1 MPAADIII
9 KGAREHNLR
18 SVDVTLPRNQLICL
32 TGVSGSGKSSLAFD
46 TLFAEGQRR
55 YVESLS
61 TFARQFLGQMPK
73 PDVDHISGLSPSISI
88 SQKSSG
94 NNPRS
99 TVGTITEIYDFLRV
113 LYARVG
119 QGHCPQCGEPITAQ
133 SREQI
138 IARIE
143 MLPAKTKFMVLAPL
157 ARRQKGEFRDLF
169 EDLLKQGFVRAR
181 VDGRVVQLT
190 DDLSLDRQ
198 MRHDIE
204 VVIDRLVAGPSIRTR
219 LAEAVELGLK
229 LGGGN
234 LIVALEDGASAPV
247 VGESLR
253 DSPVSERPIHGEAES
268 APPTRGRRG
277 RQASR
282 GVLAPGT
289 PDSGTSRL
297 AAGGPGS
304 GTSRLAGD
312 ITLSADYACNACGL
326 SFEPPTPQ
334 LFSFNSPQGM
344 CPACDGLGEMF
355 SFDPAKLVPDPSKS
369 FFEGAVELIGPL
381 KELGR
386 WKRHIYEGVAETMDR
401 KLELGDDFLLRTA
414 WSELSEEQRYLWL
427 WGTGDEHITFTWKNG
442 RSVQK
447 YGGKFEGVIPELLER
462 YRSAKAKPL
471 IAKLEQYMNVIG
483 CPDCHGERLNRQARA
498 VRITSASAASV
509 VAAHPS
515 LTLPEVCRLPIADAA
530 EFFSDLVLDGTQRQI
545 ATEALKEIRGRL
557 GFLANVGLDYLS
569 LDRTAPTLSGGESQR
584 IRLAGQVGCGLV
596 GVLYILDEP
605 SIGLHPRDNDR
616 LLATLQRLRDLGN
629 TVVVVEHDEDTMRA
643 ADHIIDFG
651 PGPGVRGGHVVA
663 VGDALAIERA
673 QDSITGAYLS
683 GKRKIEAPPRRR
695 ISDLGFIISD
705 GPEHLPAHSPS
716 PNHKSAIIHPKSP
729 TLRVVG
735 ARHNNLKN
743 IDVEIPLGK
752 FVCVTGVSGS
762 GKSSLVND
770 IIAEAL
776 NVALMGGKGL
786 PGEHDRI
793 EGLEH
798 LDKLIAIDQT
808 PIGRT
813 PRSNPAT
820 YIKVFDEIR
829 DLYAQLPESK
839 RRGYKPGRFSF
850 NVVGGRC
857 EACSGNGSNKLE
869 MDFLADVWI
878 TCPVCQG
885 HRFSHETLQVLFKG
899 KSIAEVLEMDVQ
911 QAMEHFVNVP
921 AIYDKLAT
929 LHAVGLDY
937 MKLGQPSPTL
947 SGGEA
952 QRIKL
957 ARELVKKSTGRTLY
971 LLDEPTTGLHFAD
984 IELLLKVL
992 HDFVDAGNTV
1002 LVVEHNLDVIK
1013 TADWIIDIGPEGG
1026 KAGGQVVAA
1035 GTPEEVVEHAVERL
1049 RNADCG
1055 LRNQGDGEL
1064 ASADSAIRNPQS
1076 ALPSHTGVSLAPY
1089 LGVKLPRGGGNGA
1102 AGRAGAEDGPARNG
1116 GPARGGGAA
1125 RGAGAARSGGQATH
1139 ITVRGARQHNLRNV
1153 DVQIPRDQLTV
1164 CCGPSGSGKTSLAM
1178 DTIYAEG
1185 QRRYVESLSSYARQF
1200 VGQLQKPIV
1209 EHIEGLSPAI
1219 AIEQRTAGH
1228 TPRSTVGTV
1237 TEIYDYFR
1245 ILLSRLGQ
1253 MHCPECDVPVGTQSP
1268 DEIID
1273 AVLAEPEGTKA
1284 YLMAPLQLA
1293 QGEQYENLWAKLKS
1307 EGYLRA
1313 RIDGQTFELDAI
1325 GAVDRR
1331 RKHEIEII
1339 VDRITIRK
1347 DGRGRLADSVESA
1360 LALGRGVLHLAIVDD
1375 KQPESRWPVKVHS
1388 QHLVCSQCGRSF
1400 EPLSPHH
1407 FSFNSSLG
1415 WCRACEG
1422 LGSEVG
1428 ANPAALFR
1436 NMQMTLAEGAV
1447 LVWPGVE
1454 QPMFAAMLAALRDR
1468 FGLPIDVPFS
1478 QLSPRHR
1485 RLVLYGAGEE
1495 WIDVGA
1501 RREARGA
1508 SNDGDNA
1515 TGVSFRFQY
1524 KGLYPALEE
1533 ASRLS
1538 PRLRGRLEHLVDE
1551 IECSQC
1557 GGSRLRDDSA
1567 AVRFQGRTMDEY
1579 CRLPLGELLAA
1590 VEKWKLPAAQKKI
1603 AGELIREIRNRLT
1616 FLVDVGLEYLTLGR
1630 SAPTLSGGESQ
1641 RIRLASQVGSGLCGV
1656 LYVLD
1661 EPTIGLHPRDN
1672 ARLVAALHKLR
1683 DLGNTLLV
1691 VEHDRDVIAGADGL
1705 LDFGPAA
1712 GRLGGEIVARGTPA
1726 EVARRRGSVTGP
1738 YLSGKKA
1745 IGVPTNR
1752 RISDLGLMISDV
1764 EKRGSKSRRKGAAAS
1779 THKSEIINQKSTV
1792 PTLRVVGARHNNL
1805 KNINVAMP
1813 LGTLTAVTGVSG
1825 SGKSSLVEDVL
1836 YNQLARQLHR
1846 AKTIPGAHDSIA
1858 GVELIDKIIRVDQRP
1873 LGNTPSSNPATYTGV
1888 FDLIRELF
1896 AQLPDAKV
1904 RGYTARRF
1912 SFNVPGGRCDA
1923 CEGAG
1928 QLCIEMHFLPDVWV
1942 NCDTCNGHR
1951 YNRETLEV
1959 KYRGKSIAE
1968 VLEMSCGEARELFQ
1982 NIPKVRKIL
1991 QTLCD
1996 VGLDYVALGQS
2007 AATLSGGEAQRV
2019 KLAAELARPDTGR
2032 TLYVLDEPTT
2042 GLHFDD
2048 IAKLLD
2054 VLHRLV
2060 DLGNT
2065 VVVIEHNLDVIKQCD
2080 WIIDIGPEAGSGGGQ
2095 VVAMGTPEQV
2105 VERIYDLGCRISDVK
2120 DKKAPRKRTAT
2131 VKSEIRNPKSEIA
2144 FPSHT
2149 AAALAPVLA
2158 AGPHFERKPYDFAAA
2173 EAARQDD
2180 LEIADLGAD
2189 VKMPWEVDGRRWH
2202 VETRTARNG
2211 QPCRW
2216 EGRILAEVEKRIHEL
2231 GQFSPTD
2238 WSSRSVVEICAIKK
2252 SDGWFFH
2259 AITAEPWVVKL
2270 KFRTAKRT
2278 FNRDTLADE
2287 LGLKPLN
2294 DIPEIE
2300 AYGAGPRVKCKNL
2313 RGPFQEVQVF
2323 AHSWAEIDT
2332 PAFWKFL
2339 EKAVQGFRRFTQRVG
2354 QNPEDV
2360 MPWKVLGRKWHLSR
2374 KGFPP
2379 GKKVLWPQET
2389 LEELLELL
2397 ESTANQAA
2405 RGEGGRG
2412 KADDGAAAQFLWNN
2426 QQLIHLMAPGER
2438 TPWATVQTK
2447 RTVGVDLTLNGPA
2460 GAFATGRIAEIG
2472 VKRLIQPAGDGVDQV
2487 KLRFVNPEELHRGG
2501 LAAFLAEHLAAV
2513 RAASRETATR

>member
-1 MPAADIII
+1 MPASDIII

-119 QGHCPQCGEPITAQ
+119 QGHCPQCGKVITAQ
-133 SREQI
+133 SREAI
-138 IARIE
+138 IGRIE
-143 MLPAKTKFMVLAPL
+143 QLPAKTKFMVLAPVV
-157 ARRQKGEFRDLF
+157 RRQKGEFKDLF
-169 EDLLKQGFVRAR
+169 EDLQKQGYVRAR
-181 VDGRVVQLT
+181 VDGRVVLLNESQ
-190 DDLSLDRQ
+190 SLDRQ

-204 VVIDRLVAGPSIRTR
+204 VVIDRLVAGPTIRTR
-219 LAEAVELGLK
+219 LAEAVELALK
-229 LGGGN
+229 LGDGN
-234 LIVALEDGASAPV
+234 LIVTPEVDVAQPALELDD
-247 VGESLR
+247 EDR
-253 DSPVSERPIHGEAES
+253 AE
-268 APPTRGRRG
+268 
-277 RQASR
+277 
-282 GVLAPGT
+282 LAPGDEEEEPT
-289 PDSGTSRL
+289 APKARGRKK
-297 AAGGPGS
+297 AAPAAAEEGDEEEAPEAAAPAARGRHKGNGQP
-304 GTSRLAGD
+304 GD
-312 ITLSADYACNACGL
+312 ITLSADYACNSCGI
-326 SFEPPTPQ
+326 SFQPPTPQ

-344 CPACDGLGEMF
+344 CLSCDGLGEMF
-355 SFDPAKLVPDPSKS
+355 SFDPEKLVPDPSLS
-369 FFEGAVELIGPL
+369 FGGGAIELIGSW
-381 KELGR
+381 KDLGR
-386 WKRHIYEGVAETMDR
+386 WKRHIYAGVADTMDR
-401 KLELGDDFLLRTA
+401 KLSLGDNYLLETS
-414 WSELSEEQRYLWL
+414 WSDLSDEDRRIWL
-427 WGTGDEHITFTWKNG
+427 WGTGSEHITYTWRNG
-442 RSVQK
+442 KASQK
-447 YGGKFEGVIPELLER
+447 YGGTFDGVIPELLEK
-462 YRSAKAKPL
+462 YRTAKSKSL
-471 IAKLEQYMNVIG
+471 IAKLEQFMNVIR
-483 CPDCHGERLNRQARA
+483 CPDCHGKRLNAQACA
-498 VRITSASAASV
+498 VRITTADEAFAE
-509 VAAHPS
+509 APT
-515 LTLPEVCRLPIADAA
+515 LTLPDLCHMPISEV
-530 EFFSDLVLDGTQRQI
+530 EKFFSGLILDNTQQQI
-545 ATEALKEIRGRL
+545 AEEALKEIRGRL
-557 GFLANVGLDYLS
+557 GFLTNVGLEYLS

-616 LLATLQRLRDLGN
+616 LLATLERLRDLGN

-651 PGPGVRGGHVVA
+651 PGPGVRGGKVVGIGKA
-663 VGDALAIERA
+663 KDVEK
-673 QDSITGAYLS
+673 SKESVTGAYLS
-683 GKRKIEAPPRRR
+683 GARKIEVPKERRVTPFRPTTPTRFRGPVPAAPEVEPNEFPTIR
-695 ISDLGFIISD
+695 I
-705 GPEHLPAHSPS
+705 
-716 PNHKSAIIHPKSP
+716 
-729 TLRVVG
+729 VG

-743 IDVEIPLGK
+743 VDVEIPLGK

-770 IIAEAL
+770 IVSESL
-776 NVALMGGKGL
+776 LRDLMGGKGT
-786 PGEHDRI
+786 PGDHDRI
-793 EGLEH
+793 EGIEQ

-829 DLYAQLPESK
+829 DLYAQLSESK

-878 TCPVCQG
+878 TCQVCQG
-885 HRFSHETLQVLFKG
+885 HRFNHETLQVLFKG
-899 KSIAEVLEMDVQ
+899 KSIAEVLEMDIQ
-911 QAMEHFVNVP
+911 QAMEHFENVP
-921 AIYDKLAT
+921 AVYDRLAT

-957 ARELVKKSTGRTLY
+957 ARELVKKSTGRTMY

-992 HDFVDAGNTV
+992 HDFVDVGNTV

-1013 TADWIIDIGPEGG
+1013 TADWVIEIGPEGG
-1026 KAGGQVVAA
+1026 KAGGQVVMA
-1035 GTPEEVVEHAVERL
+1035 GTPEQMVDHAL
-1049 RNADCG
+1049 KAIGNAEGGMAKGKKSD
-1055 LRNQGDGEL
+1055 
-1064 ASADSAIRNPQS
+1064 ADSSPS
-1076 ALPSHTGVSLAPY
+1076 PTPHSPLLPSHTGLSLAPY
-1089 LGVKLPRGGGNGA
+1089 LGVKTPKSIA
-1102 AGRAGAEDGPARNG
+1102 AQQ
-1116 GPARGGGAA
+1116 AA
-1125 RGAGAARSGGQATH
+1125 NSKRVPVPQATH

-1153 DVQIPRDQLTV
+1153 DVSVPRDEMTV

-1200 VGQLQKPIV
+1200 IGQLQKPAV

-1219 AIEQRTAGH
+1219 AIEQRTTGH

-1253 MHCPECDVPVGTQSP
+1253 MHCPDCDIPIGTQSP
-1268 DEIID
+1268 DEIIT
-1273 AVLAEPEGTKA
+1273 AVLSEPEGTKA
-1284 YLMAPLQLA
+1284 YLMAPLTLA
-1293 QGEQYENLWAKLKS
+1293 QGEQYEQLWAKLKGD
-1307 EGYLRA
+1307 GYLRV
-1313 RIDGQTFELDAI
+1313 RVDGQTFELDAMP
-1325 GAVDRR
+1325 AVDRR
-1331 RKHEIEII
+1331 RKHDVEVI

-1347 DGRGRLADSVESA
+1347 DGRGRLADSIESA
-1360 LALGRGVLHLAIVDD
+1360 LSLGRGVLHLAIVDD
-1375 KQPESRWPVKVHS
+1375 KQPETRWPVKVHS
-1388 QHLVCSQCGRSF
+1388 QHLVCTQCNRSF
-1400 EPLSPHH
+1400 EALSPHH

-1415 WCRACEG
+1415 WCGACEG
-1422 LGSEVG
+1422 LGTEVG
-1428 ANPAALFR
+1428 ANPASLFR
-1436 NMQMTLAEGAV
+1436 SMSMSLAEGAI
-1447 LVWPGVE
+1447 LVWPNVK
-1454 QPMFAAMLAALRDR
+1454 QPLFAAMLGALHDR
-1468 FGLPIDVPFS
+1468 FGIPIDVPFDK
-1478 QLSPRHR
+1478 LSPRNR
-1485 RLVLYGAGEE
+1485 RLVMYGTGEE
-1495 WIDVGA
+1495 WIDVVPQNTVQKA
-1501 RREARGA
+1501 
-1508 SNDGDNA
+1508 A
-1515 TGVSFRFQY
+1515 TGGRGTSAAEDRDRRSRLSAFRFQY

-1567 AVRFQGRTMDEY
+1567 AVRFQTRTIDEY
-1579 CRLPLGELLAA
+1579 CRLPLGELLPT
-1590 VEKWKLPAAQKKI
+1590 VDKWKLPAAQKKI

-1616 FLVDVGLEYLTLGR
+1616 FLCDVGLEYLTIGR

-1672 ARLVAALHKLR
+1672 TRLVGALHKLR

-1712 GRLGGEIVARGTPA
+1712 GKLGGDIVARGTPE
-1726 EVARRRGSVTGP
+1726 EVSKKRGSVTGP

-1745 IGVPTNR
+1745 IPVIKNR
-1752 RISDLGLMISDV
+1752 RVLSEDPSGDGKKTKATV
-1764 EKRGSKSRRKGAAAS
+1764 KSKAKAS
-1779 THKSEIINQKSTV
+1779 ALPPSTFPSSSLRIIN
-1792 PTLRVVGARHNNL
+1792 ARHNNL
-1805 KNINVAMP
+1805 KGVNVTIP

-1846 AKTIPGAHDSIA
+1846 AKTVPGNHDGIA
-1858 GVELIDKIIRVDQRP
+1858 GVEQIDKVIRVDQRP

-1896 AQLPDAKV
+1896 AQLPEAKV
-1904 RGYTARRF
+1904 RGYAARRF
-1912 SFNVPGGRCDA
+1912 SFNVPGGRCDD

-1928 QLCIEMHFLPDVWV
+1928 QKCIEMHFLPDVWV
-1942 NCDTCNGHR
+1942 DCDTCQGHR
-1951 YNRETLEV
+1951 YNRETLDV
-1959 KYRGKSIAE
+1959 KYRGRSIAD
-1968 VLEMSCGEARELFQ
+1968 VLEMSCGEARELFE

-2032 TLYVLDEPTT
+2032 TLYILDEPTT

-2065 VVVIEHNLDVIKQCD
+2065 VLVIEHNLDVIKQCD
-2080 WIIDIGPEAGSGGGQ
+2080 WLIDIGPEAGAGGGS
-2095 VVAMGTPEQV
+2095 VVGQGTPEQL
-2105 VERIYDLGCRISDVK
+2105 VEQMQAAEGGTSK
-2120 DKKAPRKRTAT
+2120 AKKKPAAKGPGL
-2131 VKSEIRNPKSEIA
+2131 SNPPA
-2144 FPSHT
+2144 GFPSHT
-2149 AAALAPVLA
+2149 AFALVPILA
-2158 AGPHFERKPYDFAAA
+2158 EGPHVERKPYDFAAA
-2173 EAARQDD
+2173 EAKRHGD
-2180 LEIADLGAD
+2180 LDINDLGKE
-2189 VKMPWEVDGRRWH
+2189 VKMPWELDGRKWH
-2202 VETRTARNG
+2202 VEDRVSRSG
-2211 QPCRW
+2211 DPVRW
-2216 EGRILAEVEKRIHEL
+2216 DGRILAAIDERVHQLSESFL
-2231 GQFSPTD
+2231 PTD
-2238 WSSRSVVEICAIKK
+2238 WSHRTIVEINGPKK

-2259 AITAEPWVVKL
+2259 AITGEPWVLKL

-2278 FNRDTLADE
+2278 FNAERLTAELNLPPFNDLA
-2287 LGLKPLN
+2287 
-2294 DIPEIE
+2294 EIE
-2300 AYGAGPRVKCKNL
+2300 TYGNGPRVKCKNL

-2323 AHSWAEIDT
+2323 AHGWDELNT
-2332 PAFWKFL
+2332 PAFWSMVELAVEGFKKFT
-2339 EKAVQGFRRFTQRVG
+2339 ERVRK
-2354 QNPEDV
+2354 NPEDV
-2360 MPWKVLGRKWHLSR
+2360 MPWKVLGKKWHLAR

-2379 GKKVLWPQET
+2379 GKKVAWPQET

-2397 ESTANQAA
+2397 ETT
-2405 RGEGGRG
+2405 
-2412 KADDGAAAQFLWNN
+2412 AAAGLAAEAASPNGDGKTAPQFLWNN
-2426 QQLIHLMAPGER
+2426 QQVVHLMIPGQR
-2438 TPWATVQTK
+2438 IPWATVQTK
-2447 RTVGVDLTLNGPA
+2447 RTVGVDVSLHGPA
-2460 GAFATGRIAEIG
+2460 GAFATGRVAEIG
-2472 VKRLIQPAGDGVDQV
+2472 VKQLIQPGSEGYDAV
-2487 KLRFVNPEELHRGG
+2487 KLRFITPEDLTRGG
-2501 LAAFLAEHLAAV
+2501 LRKFLAEHLEAV
-2513 RAASRETATR
+2513 RAVAK